1 MPPPFGLV
9 KQNELPLKLSNSK
22 TVDVRLKGYI
32 IIGVSAL
39 LLASC
44 SVSKNFTALTNNAES
59 YYNKGEYAKAT
70 AAWEQIIADY
80 GKVGSVFTANN
91 YVKAAQS
98 ADKAGNAKL
107 ALQWYDTAR
116 KQGVSSPDMWLYLAR
131 HYHEVDN
138 LSKELDAL
146 GYYFSFDV
154 TGEEALKARE
164 RYFEALVESENY
176 QQAIKEWPFIEN
188 DVKSNKDFV
197 EMYFVTCQSLNKEPE
212 LNQAQEML
220 LKLDPTN
227 EDALYRKA
235 QTLYDAVEKRYNTE
249 MDAYEK
255 NHTRS
260 QYSKLLT
267 ALKGISADYR
277 TARDYFE
284 KLYAAHPKKEYA
296 AYLANIY
303 ARLSSKEKS
312 DYWHRKAE

>member
-32 IIGVSAL
+32 IVGVSAL

-44 SVSKNFTALTNNAES
+44 SASKNFTALTNNAES
-59 YYNKGEYAKAT
+59 YYNKGQYAKAT

-80 GKVGSVFTANN
+80 GNVGSVFTTDN
-91 YVKAAQS
+91 YLKAAQS
-98 ADKAGNAKL
+98 ADKAGNKKL
-107 ALQWYDTAR
+107 AFQWYDKAR
-116 KQGVSSPDMWLYLAR
+116 EQGASSPGMWLYLAR

-154 TGEEALKARE
+154 KGAEALKARE

-176 QQAIKEWPFIEN
+176 EQAIKEWPFIEN

-220 LKLDPTN
+220 LSLDPTN

-277 TARDYFE
+277 TARDYF
-284 KLYAAHPKKEYA
+284 HPKKEYA

-303 ARLSSKEKS
+303 ARLNSKEKS
-312 DYWHRKAE
+312 DYWRRKAE